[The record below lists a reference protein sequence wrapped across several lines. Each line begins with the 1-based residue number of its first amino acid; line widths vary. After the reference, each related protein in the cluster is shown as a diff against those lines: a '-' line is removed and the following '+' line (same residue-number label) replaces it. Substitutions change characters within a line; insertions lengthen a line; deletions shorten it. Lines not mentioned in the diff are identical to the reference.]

1 MPHPRI
7 EVLDKAT
14 IDKIAAGEVVER
26 PASVMK
32 ELLENALD
40 AGATAITAEIRDGGI
55 SFLRVT
61 DNGGGIPADQ
71 MRTAFLRHAT
81 SKLRQADE
89 LSSIRSLGFRGE
101 ALSSISA
108 VAQVECI
115 SKTPD
120 AVTGCRLQ
128 IDGGVEKEFEEIGAP
143 SGTTIV
149 VRNLFFNTP
158 ARAKFLKTPMTE
170 GSHVSSIVEELALS
184 HPKVSFKYILNGQ
197 TKLFT
202 SGNGNLKE
210 IAWQVYG
217 KDLVKEMISVEDSSP
232 LMKISGFIGTPKASR
247 GNRNL
252 ESYFVN
258 GRFVRD
264 RILNKAIED
273 AYHGFLMQHRFPF
286 TLLYLEIDSEK
297 VDVNVHP
304 SKMEIRISSQ
314 EEIYH
319 QLCLAIQ
326 NALMNREQ
334 IPDASPDRYRTPQRR
349 PVPQGAP
356 EPFET
361 ARRRQ
366 MAQETEGAYRPASSP
381 NLLLKD
387 APAGQRPS
395 PQNSAHPA
403 QKRPAESDYTQKEMA
418 PSSVGGGKIKSSQEE
433 SNLLLSMPPAD
444 ARAAQ
449 GKIVSRADA
458 QPGASPAEP
467 DLNQK
472 EMSSSFANE
481 GENKSSAQENTA
493 GRADAKP
500 GADPAVPDFHAG
512 QGGTVKQGS
521 DAAQNDFVKKDS
533 AIEQNGAAKQDSAA
547 ERSDAA
553 KQSSAAEQGAAA
565 KQDTA
570 RKQSD
575 SAKAGDD
582 VRKNEQQ
589 SLFQEDR
596 ILSAQARRMFRLIG
610 QVFGTYWMIEYGQE
624 LLLIDQH
631 AAHEKVMYE
640 RMMKAYRE
648 KKILSQMLFPAI
660 VLNPGRE
667 EAEKLQRHLDVFR
680 DLGFEIEE
688 FGGRSFK
695 ISAVPSNLYAVATED
710 LFIEVLGQL
719 EETGRSDSRLIPE
732 KIASM
737 SCKAAVKGDHTMS
750 PAEADALIDELLT
763 LEDPYH
769 CPHGRPAIIKMSR
782 YELDRKFRRIV

>member
-40 AGATAITAEIRDGGI
+40 AGATAITAEIKDGGI

-81 SKLRQADE
+81 SKLRQAED
-89 LSSIRSLGFRGE
+89 LLQIRSLGFRGE

-170 GSHVSSIVEELALS
+170 GSHVSNIVEELALS
-184 HPKVSFKYILNGQ
+184 HPNVSFKYIMNGQ

-217 KDLVKEMISVEDSSP
+217 RDLVKEMIPVEDSSD

-264 RILNKAIED
+264 RILNKAVED

-286 TLLYLEIDSEK
+286 TLLYLDIDAGK

-304 SKMEIRISSQ
+304 SKMEIRLSSQ

-319 QLCLAIQ
+319 QLCMAIQ
-326 NALMNREQ
+326 NALMHREQ
-334 IPDASPDRYRTPQRR
+334 IPETSPGRYRAPERR
-349 PVPQGAP
+349 AVPQAAP
-356 EPFET
+356 EPFEL
-361 ARRRQ
+361 ARRTQ
-366 MAQETEGAYRPASSP
+366 MAQQEKDGKKQAPSP
-381 NLLLKD
+381 NLLIKD
-387 APAGQRPS
+387 APSGRNA
-395 PQNSAHPA
+395 
-403 QKRPAESDYTQKEMA
+403 Y
-418 PSSVGGGKIKSSQEE
+418 
-433 SNLLLSMPPAD
+433 
-444 ARAAQ
+444 AAQ
-449 GKIVSRADA
+449 DRFSKQVRGSEDTS
-458 QPGASPAEP
+458 SP
-467 DLNQK
+467 
-472 EMSSSFANE
+472 
-481 GENKSSAQENTA
+481 
-493 GRADAKP
+493 
-500 GADPAVPDFHAG
+500 
-512 QGGTVKQGS
+512 
-521 DAAQNDFVKKDS
+521 
-533 AIEQNGAAKQDSAA
+533 
-547 ERSDAA
+547 
-553 KQSSAAEQGAAA
+553 

-570 RKQSD
+570 NRESSIIGESRPESEGNSTVESRPGEPNKQISENRPGNLGNHDAEKKAEQLSGLLKNKRTENPNYPTGYGD
-575 SAKAGDD
+575 SLTDKNSTDKDPAQKSADPALKTGTVRQKAADG
-582 VRKNEQQ
+582 QQ

-596 ILSAQARRMFRLIG
+596 ILSEQARRMFRLIG
-610 QVFGTYWMIEYGQE
+610 QVFGTYWLIEYGQDM
-624 LLLIDQH
+624 LMIDQH

-660 VLNPGRE
+660 VLHPGRE

-680 DLGFEIEE
+680 EMGFEIEE

-719 EETGRSDSRLIPE
+719 EETGKNDSRLIPE

-750 PAEADALIDELLT
+750 PAEANALIDELLT

-769 CPHGRPAIIKMSR
+769 CPHGRPAIIRMSR